1 MYVTFEAFIVCNT
14 AGNTF
19 VVSIGCTVSVAGNG
33 EQNMRTYRK
42 LCMQLY
48 EKITGVSVIS

>member
-1 MYVTFEAFIVCNT
+1 MYVTFEAFPVCNT

-19 VVSIGCTVSVAGNG
+19 VVAVGCTVSVAGNR

-48 EKITGVSVIS
+48 GKITGVSVIS